1 VENGQID
8 VSFSIKEGEKFYV
21 DKIEI
26 QGNTTTKDK
35 VIRRE
40 IDLAPGE
47 VFDTVRE
54 KAEADGRVRALEAEV
69 AEARGKLREVAAEKR
84 GLLGMHETS
93 QKEAASLR
101 DEKGRLDARLAEVL
115 EMLNEER
122 ANLRRIVVLERLH
135 QRYNSLR
142 VTRERMELFKEA
154 TTKWKRN

>member
-1 VENGQID
+1 

-54 KAEADGRVRALEAEV
+54 KASKRKIEGLNYFSKVEKSAEETDV
-69 AEARGKLREVAAEKR
+69 PNLQKL
-84 GLLGMHETS
+84 
-93 QKEAASLR
+93 
-101 DEKGRLDARLAEVL
+101 
-115 EMLNEER
+115 
-122 ANLRRIVVLERLH
+122 IV
-135 QRYNSLR
+135 
-142 VTRERMELFKEA
+142 
-154 TTKWKRN
+154 